1 MNRKKNIIQN
11 YEDVSKIFDLHF
23 VESTKMHLSSIN
35 FFSLRKAFFSYHNTF
50 ILKIYSCKNKCTGLM
65 WFLLSPLLSFSLVEN
80 LNFYFRFSAGIR
92 VCSMDNIRWTNANA
106 PLQTAEKLEVRRQHD
121 LQILGIPLA
130 EILFSV

>member
-1 MNRKKNIIQN
+1 MNREKNIIQN
-11 YEDVSKIFDLHF
+11 YQDVSKIFDLHF

-65 WFLLSPLLSFSLVEN
+65 WFLLSPLLSFSWKIWIFIFGSLLVSEFV
-80 LNFYFRFSAGIR
+80 L
-92 VCSMDNIRWTNANA
+92 WTI
-106 PLQTAEKLEVRRQHD
+106 LDEQMQMHYCRTAEKLEVRRQHD